1 MEISGILNK
10 IRPYLKGIINN
21 LRKSVTWKI
30 QLSIT
35 IIFFYF
41 SR

>member
-30 QLSIT
+30 QLSI
-35 IIFFYF
+35 IFFYF